1 MGVDLN
7 GRKIMCMSY
16 WPKEGEPLW
25 SRYSTHAVAH
35 AVDVYSKFTFD
46 YPYPVAISV
55 NAPIGGME
63 YPMICW
69 QRPRPEKDG
78 TYSKRTKYGLI
89 SVIIHEVG
97 HNWFPMIVN
106 SDERQWMWMDEGLDS
121 FLQFLTEQEWEED
134 YPSRIM
140 PEREGGLLGYLKQE
154 NKMPIMT
161 GADSLQSTGYNAYT
175 KPTLA
180 LNILRESVLG
190 REQFDYAF
198 KQYAR
203 RWMFKRPTP
212 ADFFRTMED
221 ASGQDLDWFW
231 RGWFYGT
238 DHPDIS
244 IEGIRQYIVDN
255 RDPYTS
261 KGRKKEKRDHEPQRL
276 FQKRNKSLPKRADA
290 FPELKD
296 FYNEYDELEV
306 TEKDRKSY
314 EKFIKGLSSKEKEL
328 LGNEGNFYLVNLKN
342 NGGLVMP
349 VILKVTYEDDT
360 TEEIRLPAQI
370 WRRNPE
376 EVSKMIFTKKKLA
389 KLELD
394 PHREIADVDIENNYY
409 PRRIQKSTFSLSK
422 PGKPGNPLRDKR
434 KEEAEAK
441 KKAESKK
448 KAEQEKK

>member
-1 MGVDLN
+1 MGMDLN
-7 GRKIMCMSY
+7 GKKIMCMSY

-35 AVDVYSKFTFD
+35 TVEVFSRYTFD

-55 NAPIGGME
+55 NAPVGGME

-78 TYSKRTKYGLI
+78 TYSKGTKYGLI

-121 FLQFLTEQEWEED
+121 FMQFLTEQEWEED
-134 YPSRIM
+134 YPSRMM
-140 PEREGGLLGYLKQE
+140 PQRIGGLMNYLKQE

-203 RWMFKRPTP
+203 RWAFKRPTP

-231 RGWFYGT
+231 RGWFYST
-238 DHPDIS
+238 DHTDIS
-244 IEGIRQYIVDN
+244 IETIHRYAVDT
-255 RDPYTS
+255 RDPYEEKTA
-261 KGRKKEKRDHEPQRL
+261 RKNKRDAEPERL
-276 FQKRNKSLPKRADA
+276 FQKRNKPLPKRVDV

-296 FYNEYDELEV
+296 FYNEYDELDI
-306 TEKDRKSY
+306 TDKDRESY
-314 EKFIKGLSSKEKEL
+314 EKMLKGLSDEEKAL
-328 LGNEGNFYLVNLKN
+328 LREKRNFYKVDLKN
-342 NGGLVMP
+342 HGGLVMP
-349 VILKVTYEDDT
+349 VVLKATFEDDST
-360 TEEIRLPAQI
+360 LEYRLPAQI

-376 EVSKMIFTKKKLA
+376 EVSKLLITEKKIA

-394 PHREIADVDIENNYY
+394 PHRETADVDIENNYY
-409 PRRIQKSTFSLSK
+409 PRRIREQQFRLNK
-422 PGKPGNPLRDKR
+422 PTRPGNPLRDKQKADEKAKR
-434 KEEAEAK
+434 EAEK
-441 KKAESKK
+441 KK
-448 KAEQEKK
+448 QEENKMD